1 MSEENKNV
9 KKPAVSNA
17 VVKKRPAGTGTK
29 STGNTRPGNGTK
41 NTGSARSNSGTRST
55 NGTRSSNGTKNTSGT
70 RSGGSGTRSAGN
82 AHSNRTGS
90 GAKNT
95 AARSNGGSA
104 RNTSA
109 HSGNGTKSANTGSV
123 RSNNT
128 SGRKTQSRK
137 RRRRRMT
144 VNQFTLLLAVVVGI
158 ILLLVVNGIMRGRYL
173 KVKQISSEYV
183 LGSKFDITAYVE
195 PVNSKAVVT
204 CDTTDFAPE
213 KIGSYK
219 VSYTVKCGKLKK
231 KKKLTIEVVDRDF
244 PDIIGPDTLGVFVDE
259 SVNLLDYYSVEDSQP
274 DLTNELT
281 INRQIDTSKAG
292 DMECTLRVT
301 DWSNNSS
308 SKDIKIT
315 VYGFEGDMKNAALAI
330 RAYNRD
336 KGYAVSDNGVYVY
349 YPDEEKKTAYVLIS
363 NSVLYEVSDDCSSK
377 EMDED
382 DALVQ
387 TVMSEGTWVT
397 IDNLEDFNYLK

>member
-1 MSEENKNV
+1 MGEENKNV

-55 NGTRSSNGTKNTSGT
+55 NGTRPSNGTKNTSGT

-95 AARSNGGSA
+95 AVRSNGGSA
-104 RNTSA
+104 RNTNA
-109 HSGNGTKSANTGSV
+109 
-123 RSNNT
+123 RSNNA
-128 SGRKTQSRK
+128 SGRKPQPQK
-137 RRRRRMT
+137 RRRRRIT
-144 VNQFTLLLAVVVGI
+144 ANQFTLLLAVVVGI
-158 ILLLVVNGIMRGRYL
+158 ILLFVVNGIMRGRYL

-195 PVNSKAVVT
+195 PVNSKAIVT

-231 KKKLTIEVVDRDF
+231 KKKLTLEVVDRDF
-244 PDIIGPDTLGVFVDE
+244 PEIIGPDNLGVFVNEQVD
-259 SVNLLDYYSVEDSQP
+259 LLDYYSVEDSQP

-281 INRQIDTSKAG
+281 INRQIDTTKTG
-292 DMECTLRVT
+292 DLDCTLRVT

-308 SKDIKIT
+308 SKDITVT
-315 VYGFEGDMKNAALAI
+315 VYGFEGDMRNAALAI

-349 YPDEEKKTAYVLIS
+349 YPDEDKKTADVLIN
-363 NSVLYEVSDDCSSK
+363 NSILYEVSDDCSSK
-377 EMDED
+377 EMDEND
-382 DALVQ
+382 ELVQ
-387 TVMSEGTWVT
+387 TIINEGTWIS
-397 IDNLEDFNYLK
+397 IDNLGDFNYLK

>member
-1 MSEENKNV
+1 MGEENKNV

-17 VVKKRPAGTGTK
+17 VVKKRSAGTGTK
-29 STGNTRPGNGTK
+29 STGGTRPGNGTK
-41 NTGSARSNSGTRST
+41 STGSTRP
-55 NGTRSSNGTKNTSGT
+55 
-70 RSGGSGTRSAGN
+70 GSGTSAGS

-90 GAKNT
+90 GVKNT

-109 HSGNGTKSANTGSV
+109 HSGNGIKSANTGSV

-128 SGRKTQSRK
+128 SGRKTQPQK
-137 RRRRRMT
+137 RRRRRIT
-144 VNQFTLLLAVVVGI
+144 ANQFTLLLAVVVGI
-158 ILLLVVNGIMRGRYL
+158 ILLFMVNGIMRGRYL

-204 CDTTDFAPE
+204 CDTADFAPE

-219 VSYTVKCGKLKK
+219 VSYIVKCGKLKK
-231 KKKLTIEVVDRDF
+231 KKKLTLEVVDRDF
-244 PDIIGPDTLGVFVDE
+244 PEIIGPDNLGVFVNE
-259 SVNLLDYYSVEDSQP
+259 QVNLLDYYSVEDSQP

-281 INRQIDTSKAG
+281 INRQIDTTKTG
-292 DMECTLRVT
+292 DLDCTLRVT

-308 SKDIKIT
+308 SKDITVT
-315 VYGFEGDMKNAALAI
+315 VYGFEGDMKNSALAI

-349 YPDEEKKTAYVLIS
+349 YPDKDKKTANVLIN
-363 NSVLYEVSDDCSSK
+363 NSILYEVSDDCSSK
-377 EMDED
+377 EMDEND
-382 DALVQ
+382 ELVQ
-387 TVMSEGTWVT
+387 TIINEGTWIS
-397 IDNLEDFNYLK
+397 IDNLGDFNYLK

>member
-1 MSEENKNV
+1 MGEENKNV

-29 STGNTRPGNGTK
+29 STGGTRPGNGTK
-41 NTGSARSNSGTRST
+41 STGSTRP
-55 NGTRSSNGTKNTSGT
+55 SNGAKSVGGT
-70 RSGGSGTRSAGN
+70 HTN
-82 AHSNRTGS
+82 KMGS
-90 GAKNT
+90 GAKNS

-104 RNTSA
+104 KNSSVRS
-109 HSGNGTKSANTGSV
+109 SNGTKSANTGSV

-128 SGRKTQSRK
+128 SGRKPQPQK
-137 RRRRRMT
+137 RRRRRIT

-158 ILLLVVNGIMRGRYL
+158 ILLFVVNGIMRGRYL

-195 PVNSKAVVT
+195 PVNSKAIVT
-204 CDTTDFAPE
+204 CDTTDFTPE

-231 KKKLTIEVVDRDF
+231 KKKLTLEVVDRDF
-244 PDIIGPDTLGVFVDE
+244 PEIIGPDNLGVFVNEQVD
-259 SVNLLDYYSVEDSQP
+259 LLDYYSVEDSQP

>member
-1 MSEENKNV
+1 MGEENKNV
-9 KKPAVSNA
+9 KKPAASNA

-55 NGTRSSNGTKNTSGT
+55 GGTRPSNGTKNTSGT

-95 AARSNGGSA
+95 AVRSNGGSA
-104 RNTSA
+104 RNTNA
-109 HSGNGTKSANTGSV
+109 
-123 RSNNT
+123 RSNNA
-128 SGRKTQSRK
+128 SGRKPQLQK
-137 RRRRRMT
+137 RRRRRIT
-144 VNQFTLLLAVVVGI
+144 ANQFTLLLAVVVGI
-158 ILLLVVNGIMRGRYL
+158 ILLFVVNGIMRGRYL

-195 PVNSKAVVT
+195 PVNSKAIVT

-231 KKKLTIEVVDRDF
+231 KKKLTLEVVDRDF
-244 PDIIGPDTLGVFVDE
+244 PEIIGPDNLGVFVNEQVD
-259 SVNLLDYYSVEDSQP
+259 LLDYYSVEDSQP

-281 INRQIDTSKAG
+281 INRQIDTTKTG
-292 DMECTLRVT
+292 DLDCTLRVT

-308 SKDIKIT
+308 SKDITVT

-349 YPDEEKKTAYVLIS
+349 YPDKDKKTANVLIN
-363 NSVLYEVSDDCSSK
+363 NSILYEVSDDCSSK
-377 EMDED
+377 EMDEND
-382 DALVQ
+382 ELVQ
-387 TVMSEGTWVT
+387 TIINEGTWIS
-397 IDNLEDFNYLK
+397 IDNLGDFNYLK

>member
-1 MSEENKNV
+1 MGEENKNV

-55 NGTRSSNGTKNTSGT
+55 NGTRPSNGTKNTSGT

-95 AARSNGGSA
+95 AVRSNGGSA

-109 HSGNGTKSANTGSV
+109 
-123 RSNNT
+123 RSNNA
-128 SGRKTQSRK
+128 SGRKPQPQK
-137 RRRRRMT
+137 RRRRRIT
-144 VNQFTLLLAVVVGI
+144 ANQFTLLLAVVVGI
-158 ILLLVVNGIMRGRYL
+158 ILLFVVNGIMRGRYL

-195 PVNSKAVVT
+195 PVNSKAIVT

-231 KKKLTIEVVDRDF
+231 KKKLTLEVVDRDF
-244 PDIIGPDTLGVFVDE
+244 PEIIGPDNLGVFINEQVD
-259 SVNLLDYYSVEDSQP
+259 LLDYYSVEDSQP

-281 INRQIDTSKAG
+281 INRQIDTTKTG
-292 DMECTLRVT
+292 DLDCTLRVT

-308 SKDIKIT
+308 SKDITVT

-349 YPDEEKKTAYVLIS
+349 YPDKDKKTANVLIN
-363 NSVLYEVSDDCSSK
+363 NSILYEVSDDCSSK
-377 EMDED
+377 EMDEND
-382 DALVQ
+382 ELVQ
-387 TVMSEGTWVT
+387 TIINEGTWIS
-397 IDNLEDFNYLK
+397 IDNLGDFNYLK

>member
-1 MSEENKNV
+1 MGEENKNV

-17 VVKKRPAGTGTK
+17 VVKKKTAGTGTK
-29 STGNTRPGNGTK
+29 STGSTRPGNGTK
-41 NTGSARSNSGTRST
+41 STGSTRP
-55 NGTRSSNGTKNTSGT
+55 
-70 RSGGSGTRSAGN
+70 GSGTSAGS

-90 GAKNT
+90 GVKNT

-128 SGRKTQSRK
+128 SGRKTQPQK
-137 RRRRRMT
+137 RRRRRIT
-144 VNQFTLLLAVVVGI
+144 ANQFTLLLAVVVGI
-158 ILLLVVNGIMRGRYL
+158 ILLFMVNGIMRGRYL

-204 CDTTDFAPE
+204 CDTADFAPE

-219 VSYTVKCGKLKK
+219 VSYIVKCGKLKK
-231 KKKLTIEVVDRDF
+231 KKKLTLEVVDRDF
-244 PDIIGPDTLGVFVDE
+244 PEIIGPDNLGVFVNE
-259 SVNLLDYYSVEDSQP
+259 QVNLLDYYSVEDSQP

-281 INRQIDTSKAG
+281 INRQIDTTKTG
-292 DMECTLRVT
+292 DLDCTLRVT

-308 SKDIKIT
+308 SKDITVT
-315 VYGFEGDMKNAALAI
+315 VYGFEGDMKNSALAI

-349 YPDEEKKTAYVLIS
+349 YPDKDKKTANVLIN
-363 NSVLYEVSDDCSSK
+363 NSILYEVSDDCSSK
-377 EMDED
+377 EMDEND
-382 DALVQ
+382 ELVQ
-387 TVMSEGTWVT
+387 TIINEGTWIS
-397 IDNLEDFNYLK
+397 IDNLGDFNYLK

>member
-1 MSEENKNV
+1 MGEENKNV

-55 NGTRSSNGTKNTSGT
+55 NGTRPSNGTKNTSGT

-95 AARSNGGSA
+95 AVRSNGGSA
-104 RNTSA
+104 RNTNA
-109 HSGNGTKSANTGSV
+109 
-123 RSNNT
+123 RSNNA
-128 SGRKTQSRK
+128 SGRKPQLQK
-137 RRRRRMT
+137 RRRRRIT
-144 VNQFTLLLAVVVGI
+144 ANQFTLLLAVVVGI
-158 ILLLVVNGIMRGRYL
+158 ILLFVVNGIMRGRYL

-195 PVNSKAVVT
+195 PVNSKAIVT

-231 KKKLTIEVVDRDF
+231 KKKLTLEVVDRDF
-244 PDIIGPDTLGVFVDE
+244 PEIIGPDNLGVFVNEQVD
-259 SVNLLDYYSVEDSQP
+259 LLDYYSVEDSQP

-281 INRQIDTSKAG
+281 INRQIDTTKTG
-292 DMECTLRVT
+292 DLDCTLRVT

-308 SKDIKIT
+308 SKDITVT
-315 VYGFEGDMKNAALAI
+315 VYGFEGDMRNAALAI

-349 YPDEEKKTAYVLIS
+349 YPDEDKKTADVLIN
-363 NSVLYEVSDDCSSK
+363 NSILYEVSDDCSSK
-377 EMDED
+377 EMDEND
-382 DALVQ
+382 ELVQ
-387 TVMSEGTWVT
+387 TIINEGTWIS
-397 IDNLEDFNYLK
+397 IDNLGDFNYLK

>member
-1 MSEENKNV
+1 MGEENKNV

-17 VVKKRPAGTGTK
+17 VVKKRPAGTRTK
-29 STGNTRPGNGTK
+29 STGGTRPGNGTK
-41 NTGSARSNSGTRST
+41 STGSTRP
-55 NGTRSSNGTKNTSGT
+55 SNGAK
-70 RSGGSGTRSAGN
+70 SAGGTHTN
-82 AHSNRTGS
+82 KMGS
-90 GAKNT
+90 GAKNS

-128 SGRKTQSRK
+128 SARKTQPQK
-137 RRRRRMT
+137 RRRRRIT
-144 VNQFTLLLAVVVGI
+144 ANQFTLLLAVVVGI
-158 ILLLVVNGIMRGRYL
+158 ILLFMVNGIMRGRYL

-204 CDTTDFAPE
+204 CDTADFAPE

-219 VSYTVKCGKLKK
+219 VSYIVKCGKLKK
-231 KKKLTIEVVDRDF
+231 KKKLTLEVVDRDF
-244 PDIIGPDTLGVFVDE
+244 PEIIGPDNLGVFVNEQVD
-259 SVNLLDYYSVEDSQP
+259 LLDYYSVEDSQP

-281 INRQIDTSKAG
+281 INRQIDTTKTG
-292 DMECTLRVT
+292 DLDCTLRVT

-308 SKDIKIT
+308 SKDITVT

-349 YPDEEKKTAYVLIS
+349 YPDKDKKTANVLIN
-363 NSVLYEVSDDCSSK
+363 NSILYEVSDDCSSK
-377 EMDED
+377 EMDEND
-382 DALVQ
+382 ELVQ
-387 TVMSEGTWVT
+387 TIINEGTWIS
-397 IDNLEDFNYLK
+397 IDNLGDFNYLK

>member
-1 MSEENKNV
+1 MGEENKNV

-29 STGNTRPGNGTK
+29 STGGTRPSNGTK

-55 NGTRSSNGTKNTSGT
+55 NGTRPSNGTKNTSGT

-95 AARSNGGSA
+95 AVRSNGGSA

-109 HSGNGTKSANTGSV
+109 
-123 RSNNT
+123 RSNNA
-128 SGRKTQSRK
+128 SGRKPQPQK
-137 RRRRRMT
+137 RRRRRIT
-144 VNQFTLLLAVVVGI
+144 ANQFTLLLAVVVGI
-158 ILLLVVNGIMRGRYL
+158 ILLFVVNGIMRGRYL

-195 PVNSKAVVT
+195 PVNSKAIVT

-231 KKKLTIEVVDRDF
+231 KKKLTLEVVDRDF
-244 PDIIGPDTLGVFVDE
+244 PEIIGPDNLGVFVNEQVD
-259 SVNLLDYYSVEDSQP
+259 LLDYYSVEDSQP

-281 INRQIDTSKAG
+281 INRQIDTTKTG
-292 DMECTLRVT
+292 DLDCTLRVT

-308 SKDIKIT
+308 SKDITVT
-315 VYGFEGDMKNAALAI
+315 VYGFEGDMRNAALAI

-349 YPDEEKKTAYVLIS
+349 YPDEDKKTADVLIN
-363 NSVLYEVSDDCSSK
+363 NSILYEVSDDCSSK
-377 EMDED
+377 EMDEND
-382 DALVQ
+382 ELVQ
-387 TVMSEGTWVT
+387 TIINEGTWIS
-397 IDNLEDFNYLK
+397 IDNLGDFNYLK